1 MQKADRTATI
11 DRATRESSI
20 HVELNVDGSGQSDIK
35 TGIGFLDHMLDALA
49 RHGLF
54 DLAVR
59 ADGDLHVDSHHTAED
74 VAISLGRA
82 FAGAL
87 GERRGIVRIA
97 HAYAPL
103 DEALAR
109 VVVDAGGR
117 GYAVVDASFRHGRIG
132 DLDADLI
139 RHFIEAFA
147 LEGRLNVHATVLA
160 GDNDHHRA
168 EALVKALARA
178 LDAATRIDPRLG
190 GAVPSTKGV
199 IDTGA

>member
-1 MQKADRTATI
+1 MPTPNRTATI

-20 HVELNVDGSGQSDIK
+20 HVEVNVDGSGKGDVK
-35 TGIGFLDHMLDALA
+35 TGVGFLDHMLDALA

-54 DLAVR
+54 DLTVHAE
-59 ADGDLHVDSHHTAED
+59 GDLHIDSHHTAED
-74 VAISLGRA
+74 VAITLGRA
-82 FAGAL
+82 FSQAL

-117 GYAVVDASFRHGRIG
+117 GYAVVDAAFRHGRIG
-132 DLDADLI
+132 DLDSDLI
-139 RHFIEAFA
+139 RHFVEAFA
-147 LEGRLNVHATVLA
+147 IDGRLNVHAVVLA

-178 LDAATRIDPRLG
+178 LDAATKIDPRLG
-190 GAVPSTKGV
+190 DAVPSTKGV
-199 IDTGA
+199 IDTGD